1 MMKRTVCRASLILC
15 LIPSLPAFAAQLTV
29 AGRAWIAARVDQLKL
44 EKASKR
50 SVQKYGTCMLDYFE
64 DNARVTQ
71 SEMEH
76 LFPPARRACNSKT
89 GWK

>member
-1 MMKRTVCRASLILC
+1 MKRTVCLASLVLC
-15 LIPSLPAFAAQLTV
+15 LIPSLPAFAARLTA
-29 AGRAWIAARVDQLKL
+29 AGRAWIATCVDQLKL

-50 SVQKYGTCMLDYFE
+50 SMQKYCTCLHDYFD

-76 LFPPARRACNSKT
+76 LFPPAHRACNSKA